1 MKLFLSF
8 PRGRSALTAHDR
20 SGDTLLAASQSGIP
34 QAGDMERM
42 DHRHHSA
49 AVPRRR
55 APFALAAIVL
65 ACATLTMPAF
75 ALPSSDPAPSD
86 APVATPA
93 PPPQLPSPECRRYR
107 AELASVQVS
116 GNATRALQDEIGRLQ
131 TYYRSLNCE
140 GGRFL
145 FFDTRPPQCGA
156 VEQRI
161 RALNATYGGA
171 VIDDTV
177 SRKRELQALVS
188 RACPSAEATAGGDAY
203 ARGGNQVICVRTCDG
218 GYFPMK
224 NLPEGRGGADEMCQA
239 LCPGTEAV
247 AYSMP
252 NGDDALKQAATVKG
266 SRAYTSLA
274 NAFKFRKTFVPN
286 CSCKPEGKT
295 WAQSLVKAESM
306 LVRHKGD
313 IFVTPMQAEALSRP
327 KVRLTLVGR
336 ADRTAAELAADA
348 AGRAGGETK
357 AGVGRAEDP
366 AADAAASTGGR
377 SEHATV
383 RLIAPEVVAVP
394 TRMAP

>member
-1 MKLFLSF
+1 MT
-8 PRGRSALTAHDR
+8 RMRSTPFASPVR
-20 SGDTLLAASQSGIP
+20 QVLAAL
-34 QAGDMERM
+34 
-42 DHRHHSA
+42 
-49 AVPRRR
+49 
-55 APFALAAIVL
+55 ALAVGFGTA
-65 ACATLTMPAF
+65 PAV
-75 ALPSSDPAPSD
+75 ALPSPLPETSESPARVE
-86 APVATPA
+86 PVAPQ
-93 PPPQLPSPECRRYR
+93 PQLPSPECRRYR
-107 AELASVQVS
+107 AELASVQT
-116 GNATRALQDEIGRLQ
+116 GAGATRALQDEIGRLQ

-140 GGRFL
+140 GGKFL

-171 VIDDTV
+171 VIDDNGA
-177 SRKRELQALVS
+177 RKRELQGLVA
-188 RACPSAEATAGGDAY
+188 RTCPAREGVAAGESY
-203 ARGGNQVICVRTCDG
+203 ARGGAQVICVRTCDG
-218 GYFPMK
+218 GYFPMP

-252 NGDDALKQAATVKG
+252 HGDEALKQAATVKG

-286 CSCKPEGKT
+286 CSCKPDGKT

-348 AGRAGGETK
+348 AGRAGIDGKEE
-357 AGVGRAEDP
+357 GVKTS
-366 AADAAASTGGR
+366 DAAPDAKAETAEPRKG
-377 SEHATV
+377 EHVAV
-383 RLIAPEVVAVP
+383 RVIAPNLVAVP
-394 TRMAP
+394 ARLTP